1 MSDSVLTILK
11 FCLLALLY
19 VFLLRVVLVVAR
31 ELRGTPEPVAVPI
44 APPGPPPR
52 PARGAKRQWKLVV
65 VEPPA
70 ERGKAFMVNGEATIG
85 RGGGCNVPLSF
96 DTFASQVHARAQDR
110 EGKLWIEDVG
120 STNGT
125 IVNGARIDA
134 PRQLGKG
141 DRVQIGETL
150 LEVDR

>member
-19 VFLLRVVLVVAR
+19 VFLLRVVFVVAR
-31 ELRGTPEPVAVPI
+31 ELRGTPEPVVAPVV
-44 APPGPPPR
+44 APPSPP
-52 PARGAKRQWKLVV
+52 AKGAKRRPWKLVV

-70 ERGKAFMVNGEATIG
+70 ERGKAFVINGEATIG

-96 DTFASQVHARAQDR
+96 DTFVSQVHARAQERD
-110 EGKLWIEDVG
+110 GKLWIEDIG

-125 IVNGARIDA
+125 IVNGAKIEAAR
-134 PRQLGKG
+134 RVNKG
-141 DRVQIGETL
+141 DRVQVGETL

>member
-19 VFLLRVVLVVAR
+19 AFLLRVVFVVAR
-31 ELRGTPEPVAVPI
+31 ELRGTPEPVVVPVA
-44 APPGPPPR
+44 APP
-52 PARGAKRQWKLVV
+52 PAAAKAAKRRPWKLVV

-70 ERGKAFMVNGEATIG
+70 ERGKAFVINGEATIG

-96 DTFASQVHARAQDR
+96 DTFVSQVHARAQERD
-110 EGKLWIEDVG
+110 GKLWIEDIG

-125 IVNGARIDA
+125 IVNGAKIEAAR
-134 PRQLGKG
+134 RVNKG
-141 DRVQIGETL
+141 DRVQVGETL

>member
-19 VFLLRVVLVVAR
+19 VFLLRIVFVVAR
-31 ELRGTPEPVAVPI
+31 ELRGTPEPVV
-44 APPGPPPR
+44 APVVAPQPAPAKGGKRR
-52 PARGAKRQWKLVV
+52 PWKLVV

-70 ERGKAFMVNGEATIG
+70 ERGKAFVINGEATIG

-96 DTFASQVHARAQDR
+96 DTFVSQVHARAQERD
-110 EGKLWIEDVG
+110 GKLWIEDIG

-125 IVNGARIDA
+125 IVNGAKIEAAR
-134 PRQLGKG
+134 RVNKG
-141 DRVQIGETL
+141 DRVQVGETL

>member
-19 VFLLRVVLVVAR
+19 LFLLRVVFVVAR
-31 ELRGTPEPVAVPI
+31 ELRGTPEPLAAPVVAP
-44 APPGPPPR
+44 APP
-52 PARGAKRQWKLVV
+52 AAKGTKRRAWKLVV

-70 ERGKAFMVNGEATIG
+70 ERGKAFIIDGEATIG

-96 DTFASQVHARAQDR
+96 DTFVSQVHARAQERD
-110 EGKLWIEDVG
+110 GKLWIEDVG

-125 IVNGARIDA
+125 IVNGTKIDEPCRID
-134 PRQLGKG
+134 KG
-141 DRVQIGETL
+141 DRVQVGETL

>member
-19 VFLLRVVLVVAR
+19 VFLLRVVFVVAR
-31 ELRGTPEPVAVPI
+31 ELRGTPEPVVVPVA
-44 APPGPPPR
+44 APP
-52 PARGAKRQWKLVV
+52 PAAAKAAKRRPWKLVV

-70 ERGKAFMVNGEATIG
+70 ERGKAFVINGEATIG

-96 DTFASQVHARAQDR
+96 DTFVSQVHARAQERD
-110 EGKLWIEDVG
+110 GKLWIEDIG

-125 IVNGARIDA
+125 IVNGAKIEAAR
-134 PRQLGKG
+134 RVNKG
-141 DRVQIGETL
+141 DRVQVGETL